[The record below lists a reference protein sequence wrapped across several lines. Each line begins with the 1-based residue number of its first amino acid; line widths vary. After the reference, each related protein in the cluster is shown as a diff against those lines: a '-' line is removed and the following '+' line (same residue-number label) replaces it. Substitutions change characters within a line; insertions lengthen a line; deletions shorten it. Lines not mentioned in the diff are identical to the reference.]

1 MADKQL
7 KKPVAVISSDVEDD
21 IEDLE
26 EEEENS
32 ESVVPIAPIVSEHKL
47 PEGYTYKDFLR
58 LNGPNTFFRNKGT
71 GSNISRNYPHG
82 ALVPTELA
90 PTSMKELA
98 DNPKR
103 TCINSDNGKLMYYVE
118 TIRRIIKIHAE
129 YKNTNVINTEG
140 GEVPYIVPDDPLT
153 HLSSQPLRPEQII
166 LRGLQANADAK
177 MAARVAAKAKK

>member
-7 KKPVAVISSDVEDD
+7 KKPIAMASIDVEDD

-32 ESVVPIAPIVSEHKL
+32 EPVVPVAPIVNEHKL

-58 LNGPNTFFRNKGT
+58 LNGPNTFFRNKGN

-82 ALVPTELA
+82 SMVPVDLA
-90 PTSMKELA
+90 PTAMRELA

-103 TCINSDNGKLMYYVE
+103 TCINPENGKMMYYVE
-118 TIRRIIKIHAE
+118 TIRRIIKTQVE
-129 YKNTNVINTEG
+129 RKNTSVINTEG

-153 HLSSQPLRPEQII
+153 HLSSQPLRPEQVI

-177 MAARVAAKAKK
+177 MAEKAAAKAKK